1 GGGVSGLARGG
12 GLSWRLDDQRIME
25 EGEEKRESKVRRR
38 KGYHEDV
45 VRQFVAAS
53 TRFVDC
59 WSAAFAARGSLLLRE
74 EAIRHIHEV
83 AVEGETGKVYRAEFQ
98 DREGRTVLVL
108 RPGKQIVKYFLDPKT
123 FQKVKFVYPKNE
135 ESMGVMHKNFDPE
148 ILPEEFGGKSKVEYD
163 HDEFSKLM
171 SRDDVKTASF
181 WKLDEKKTTL
191 VAPEP
196 AHFVAQA
203 S

>member
-1 GGGVSGLARGG
+1 MFSDDACLRRYLVARNWNIDKSKKM
-12 GLSWRLDDQRIME
+12 LQETLKWRATYKPE
-25 EGEEKRESKVRRR
+25 E
-38 KGYHEDV
+38 
-45 VRQFVAAS
+45 
-53 TRFVDC
+53 
-59 WSAAFAARGSLLLRE
+59 
-74 EAIRHIHEV
+74 IRWHEV